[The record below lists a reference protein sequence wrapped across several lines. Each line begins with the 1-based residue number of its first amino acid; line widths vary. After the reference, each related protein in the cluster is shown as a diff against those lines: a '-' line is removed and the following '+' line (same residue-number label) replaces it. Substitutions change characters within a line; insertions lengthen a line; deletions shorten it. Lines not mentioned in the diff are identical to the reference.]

1 MIKIKSINFI
11 KGIKFCHYQYLNSQ
25 NNMQSSE
32 SGLIPCSNPLNCV
45 FFQKEFENVD
55 RTFNQLVKIAQK
67 IPRTK
72 VLENNDS
79 YWKGVCRSL
88 IFRFPDDL
96 EILKLGKKIQI
107 KSASRY
113 GGSDL
118 GVNGSRVGRLL
129 TDLEKL
135 NR

>member
-1 MIKIKSINFI
+1 MPSP
-11 KGIKFCHYQYLNSQ
+11 Q
-25 NNMQSSE
+25 
-32 SGLIPCSNPLNCV
+32 SGLNPCLNPLNCV
-45 FFQKEFENVD
+45 FVQKEFENVD
-55 RTFNQLVKIAQK
+55 RTFAQLVFIAQK

-72 VLENNDS
+72 VLESNDS

-113 GGSDL
+113 GGGDL
-118 GVNGSRVGRLL
+118 GVNGTRVGRLL
-129 TDLEKL
+129 TELEKL
-135 NR
+135 NT

>member
-1 MIKIKSINFI
+1 MP
-11 KGIKFCHYQYLNSQ
+11 
-25 NNMQSSE
+25 SSE
-32 SGLIPCSNPLNCV
+32 SALKPCLNPLNCV

-55 RTFNQLVKIAQK
+55 KTFNQLVAIAKK
-67 IPRTK
+67 IPRTQ
-72 VLENNDS
+72 VIESNQS

-96 EILKLGKKIQI
+96 EILKIGKKIQI

-113 GGSDL
+113 GGGDL
-118 GVNGSRVGRLL
+118 GVNGTRVGRLL

-135 NR
+135 NS

>member
-1 MIKIKSINFI
+1 MS
-11 KGIKFCHYQYLNSQ
+11 
-25 NNMQSSE
+25 SSE
-32 SGLIPCSNPLNCV
+32 SGLKPCLNPLNCV

-55 RTFNQLVKIAQK
+55 KTFEQLVTIAQK

-72 VLENNDS
+72 VLENNKS

-96 EILKLGKKIQI
+96 EILKIGKKIQI

-113 GGSDL
+113 GGGDL
-118 GVNGSRVGRLL
+118 GVNGIRVGRLL
-129 TDLEKL
+129 TALEKS
-135 NR
+135 NS

>member
-1 MIKIKSINFI
+1 MPDPK
-11 KGIKFCHYQYLNSQ
+11 L
-25 NNMQSSE
+25 
-32 SGLIPCSNPLNCV
+32 GLSPCLNPLNCV

-55 RTFNQLVKIAQK
+55 KTFEQLVALAQK

-72 VLENNDS
+72 VLENNQT

-96 EILKLGKKIQI
+96 EILKIGKKIQI

-113 GGSDL
+113 GGGDF
-118 GVNGSRVGRLL
+118 GVNGTRVGRLL
-129 TDLEKL
+129 TELEKL
-135 NR
+135 NI

>member
-1 MIKIKSINFI
+1 MPSTEF
-11 KGIKFCHYQYLNSQ
+11 
-25 NNMQSSE
+25 
-32 SGLIPCSNPLNCV
+32 GLTPCLNPLNCV
-45 FFQKEFENVD
+45 FVQKEFENVD
-55 RTFNQLVKIAQK
+55 RTFDQLVKIAKK

-72 VLENNDS
+72 VIENKNH
-79 YWKGVCRSL
+79 YWRGVCRSF

-107 KSASRY
+107 KSSSRY

-118 GVNGSRVGRLL
+118 GVNGTRVGQLL

-135 NR
+135 NT

>member
-1 MIKIKSINFI
+1 MP
-11 KGIKFCHYQYLNSQ
+11 
-25 NNMQSSE
+25 SSE
-32 SGLIPCSNPLNCV
+32 SGLKPCLNPLNCV

-55 RTFNQLVKIAQK
+55 KVFAQLIAIAQK

-72 VLENNDS
+72 VLENNQT

-96 EILKLGKKIQI
+96 EILKMGNKIQI

-113 GGSDL
+113 GGGDL

-135 NR
+135 NN

>member
-1 MIKIKSINFI
+1 MPSP
-11 KGIKFCHYQYLNSQ
+11 
-25 NNMQSSE
+25 E
-32 SGLIPCSNPLNCV
+32 SGLKPCLNPLNCV
-45 FFQKEFENVD
+45 FFQKEFDNVD
-55 RTFNQLVKIAQK
+55 KTFEQLVAIAHE

-72 VLENNDS
+72 VLENNES

-96 EILKLGKKIQI
+96 EILKIGKKIQI

-113 GGSDL
+113 GGGDL
-118 GVNGSRVGRLL
+118 GVNGTRVRKLL
-129 TDLEKL
+129 TNLEKL

>member
-1 MIKIKSINFI
+1 
-11 KGIKFCHYQYLNSQ
+11 
-25 NNMQSSE
+25 MQSSE
-32 SGLIPCSNPLNCV
+32 TGLSPCFNPLNCV

-55 RTFNQLVKIAQK
+55 ISFNQLVTIAENF
-67 IPRTK
+67 PRTK
-72 VLENNDS
+72 VIKKNER

-96 EILKLGKKIQI
+96 EILKIGKIIQI

-113 GGSDL
+113 GRGDL
-118 GVNGSRVGRLL
+118 GVNGARVGRLL

-135 NR
+135 NS

>member
-1 MIKIKSINFI
+1 MS
-11 KGIKFCHYQYLNSQ
+11 
-25 NNMQSSE
+25 SSE
-32 SGLIPCSNPLNCV
+32 KGLTPCLNPLNCV
-45 FFQKEFENVD
+45 FFQKEFDNVD
-55 RTFNQLVKIAQK
+55 RTFEQLVSIAEE

-72 VLENNDS
+72 VLENNGT

-96 EILKLGKKIQI
+96 EILKMGNKIQI

-113 GGSDL
+113 GGGDL

-129 TDLEKL
+129 TDLQKL
-135 NR
+135 NN

>member
-1 MIKIKSINFI
+1 
-11 KGIKFCHYQYLNSQ
+11 
-25 NNMQSSE
+25 MQTSKTGLSSC
-32 SGLIPCSNPLNCV
+32 LNPLNCV

-55 RTFNQLVKIAQK
+55 TTFDQLVSIAKK

-72 VLENNDS
+72 VLEHNES

-96 EILKLGKKIQI
+96 EILKIGNRIQI

-113 GGSDL
+113 GGGDL
-118 GVNGSRVGRLL
+118 GVNGTRVGRLL
-129 TDLEKL
+129 TDLKKL
-135 NR
+135 NS